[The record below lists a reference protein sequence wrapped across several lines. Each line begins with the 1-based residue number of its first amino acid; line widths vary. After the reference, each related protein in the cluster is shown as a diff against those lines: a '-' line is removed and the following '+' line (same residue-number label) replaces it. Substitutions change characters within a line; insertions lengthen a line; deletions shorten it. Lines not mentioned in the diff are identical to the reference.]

1 LPFNTTQKK
10 QIINENKDPKNK
22 VDSRAIR
29 IRSSCQT
36 PLNVYRTCYE
46 RALDPSNNVEDD
58 DFVLRNPFSQPFI
71 DHDEWM
77 VADTMHLELTQ
88 KADEKGD
95 EVNCIDTLALE
106 EISLKYLKD
115 NLGGVDTFSP
125 ICSLIS
131 ESAIKNEVVNDGS
144 GRVVQTIALKLD
156 LVFAFKRTFAKE
168 IESSRERHWLRH
180 LQISRNLATRAGFGM
195 CCSSKAFNSKSAKGS
210 ATCGG
215 GGGSSRCSK
224 KKKKPSRTLFES
236 STLPDFYQQEFDVV
250 LDEHTAFEPEQT
262 RGVLEAKST
271 EDVAACAVNRF
282 IEDVLNVPSMTC
294 EKYQKYECSSN
305 EDLVQDA
312 DDRACDLGIIHPVD
326 GNHTET
332 LTTANPTTATA
343 AEPTT
348 PCNDNDN
355 CTTDAWHQLTR
366 TCSHTPVSCPTNQSC
381 DPADG

>member
-1 LPFNTTQKK
+1 
-10 QIINENKDPKNK
+10 
-22 VDSRAIR
+22 
-29 IRSSCQT
+29 
-36 PLNVYRTCYE
+36 
-46 RALDPSNNVEDD
+46 
-58 DFVLRNPFSQPFI
+58 
-71 DHDEWM
+71 
-77 VADTMHLELTQ
+77 MHLELTQ
-88 KADEKGD
+88 RATEKD
-95 EVNCIDTLALE
+95 QELNCIDTLALE

-131 ESAIKNEVVNDGS
+131 ESFIKNEVVNDGS
-144 GRVVQTIALKLD
+144 GQVMQTIALKLD
-156 LVFAFKRTFAKE
+156 LAFAFKRTFAKE

-180 LQISRNLATRAGFGM
+180 LQISRNLATRGGFGM
-195 CCSSKAFNSKSAKGS
+195 CCSSTAFNSKSAKGS

-224 KKKKPSRTLFES
+224 KKKKKPSRSFFEG

-250 LDEHTAFEPEQT
+250 LDAHTAFEPEET

-294 EKYQKYECSSN
+294 KKYRQYECSSN

-312 DDRACDLGIIHPVD
+312 DDRACDSGIIHPVD

-332 LTTANPTTATA
+332 LTTANPTTAT
-343 AEPTT
+343 TVNQT
-348 PCNDNDN
+348 SPCNDNDK
-355 CTTDAWHQLTR
+355 CTADVWDQLTR
-366 TCSHTPVSCPTNQSC
+366 ICSHTHVSCPTNQSC